1 MESRCLKVT
10 VDGYPFS
17 VPNLP
22 LLAVTVGDPAGIGP
36 EVTLAALADRDVQ
49 KESRA
54 LVLGPVSLR
63 PASIPL
69 WDDSRD
75 PRQIEHQ
82 AWLSTYAPPRFEM
95 GRAQAECGRAALAAL
110 RRGVDLAMAHQVD
123 ALVTAPVSKE
133 ALHLAGEKVE
143 GQTELLGRWA
153 GVTEHQMVA
162 IAGPLRIMLLTRH
175 IPLRKAL
182 DAITPERVLFH
193 LKLLHSTLVDLG
205 FERPRLALAGINP
218 HAGEGGILGSEELE
232 LFPEALGRAREAGID
247 VSGPLSPDT
256 VFLAAFRG
264 RYDGVLAQYHDQ
276 AFIAAKIAAPDT
288 GLTLIAGLPFLRVSP
303 AHGTAFD
310 LAGKGL
316 ASAEN
321 MKIALRQ
328 TAQWAL
334 RRPAPA
340 RAG

>member
-1 MESRCLKVT
+1 M
-10 VDGYPFS
+10 
-17 VPNLP
+17 NALP

-36 EVTLAALADRDVQ
+36 EVTLAALEDRAVQ
-49 KESRA
+49 SELRA
-54 LVLGPVSLR
+54 LVLGPASLR
-63 PASIPL
+63 PAAIAL
-69 WDDSRD
+69 WKEAHD
-75 PRQIEHQ
+75 PRDVESQ
-82 AWLSTYAPPRFEM
+82 AWLATSEPACFDM

-110 RRGVDLAMAHQVD
+110 RRGVDLALARQVD

-153 GVTEHQMVA
+153 GVTQHQMVA
-162 IAGPLRIMLLTRH
+162 IAGPLRVMLLTRH
-175 IPLRKAL
+175 LPLRKAL

-193 LKLLHSTLVDLG
+193 LKLLHTTLQELG
-205 FERPRLALAGINP
+205 FEKPRLALAGINP
-218 HAGEGGILGSEELE
+218 HAGEGGILGREELD
-232 LFPEALGRAREAGID
+232 LFPEPLARAREAGID

-264 RYDGVLAQYHDQ
+264 RYDGVLAHYHDQ
-276 AFIAAKIAAPDT
+276 AFIAAKLAAPDT

-321 MKIALRQ
+321 MKVALRQ
-328 TAQWAL
+328 TAHWAA
-334 RRPAPA
+334 RRPTPSPT
-340 RAG
+340 R